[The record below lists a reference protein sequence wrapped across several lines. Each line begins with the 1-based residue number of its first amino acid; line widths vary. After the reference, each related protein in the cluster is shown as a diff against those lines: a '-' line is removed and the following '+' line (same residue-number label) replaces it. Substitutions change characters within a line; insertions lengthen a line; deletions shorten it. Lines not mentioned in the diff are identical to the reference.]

1 MELDRIY
8 IEEAIRIRKV
18 FIENIAFVNEIQPYY
33 ETLLAEFQKAKA
45 ELDEID
51 MDEIDD
57 NYTEDYFRGKLEELN
72 VCIDNTSNKIQ
83 PYVDKINKL
92 DEDQRLLYNR
102 IKEKYPSITDEEM
115 ERAIIPYIENI

>member
-1 MELDRIY
+1 MELDKIY

-18 FIENIAFVNEIQPYY
+18 FTENIAFVNEIQPYY
-33 ETLLAEFQKAKA
+33 ETLLDEFQKAKA

-102 IKEKYPSITDEEM
+102 IKEKYPSMTDEEM
-115 ERAIIPYIENI
+115 EQAIIPYIENI

>member
-51 MDEIDD
+51 MDEIGD

-72 VCIDNTSNKIQ
+72 VCIDNTTNKIQ

-115 ERAIIPYIENI
+115 EQAIVPYIENI